1 MKFPFIAIWLLADHC
16 PSTTGFGSL
25 RGGSPGRPLEPSA
38 IDGLPSEEHAEL
50 SASELY
56 VEFLPVLNCAAR
68 SVLTFDYQ
76 FIADPA
82 YNADRG
88 PVSFYAPRFHAE
100 F

>member
-1 MKFPFIAIWLLADHC
+1 LA
-16 PSTTGFGSL
+16 
-25 RGGSPGRPLEPSA
+25 RSA
-38 IDGLPSEEHAEL
+38 GVHPEDPWNPQHIDGLPSEEHAEL